1 MGTKLPFP
9 FIPSENGTKD
19 YRFGPQLEEKALE
32 EVGNTEELRICHSP
46 VASIRQEELENSH
59 LAGEE

>member
-9 FIPSENGTKD
+9 FIPSEKGTKD

-32 EVGNTEELRICHSP
+32 EVGNTEELSP
-46 VASIRQEELENSH
+46 VASIRQEELDNSH
-59 LAGEE
+59 SAGEE